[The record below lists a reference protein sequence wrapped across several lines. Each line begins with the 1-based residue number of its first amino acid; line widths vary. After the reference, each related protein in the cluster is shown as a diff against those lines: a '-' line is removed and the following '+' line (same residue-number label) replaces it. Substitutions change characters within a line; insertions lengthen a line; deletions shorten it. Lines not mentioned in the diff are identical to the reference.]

1 MIENWARY
9 ANILSYLVNRLFFMK
24 LFCNF
29 NVKLSRKYQWLVLQ
43 QRQNDVAFE
52 HYSYLNYKIEKFAG
66 YS

>member
-1 MIENWARY
+1 
-9 ANILSYLVNRLFFMK
+9 MK

>member
-1 MIENWARY
+1 
-9 ANILSYLVNRLFFMK
+9 MK
-24 LFCNF
+24 LFY

-52 HYSYLNYKIEKFAG
+52 HYPYLNYKIEKFAG